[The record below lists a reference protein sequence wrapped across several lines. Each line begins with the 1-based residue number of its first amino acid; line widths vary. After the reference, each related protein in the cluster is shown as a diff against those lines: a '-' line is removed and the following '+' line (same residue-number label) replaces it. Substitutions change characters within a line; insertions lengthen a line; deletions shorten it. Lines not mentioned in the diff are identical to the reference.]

1 LGENRTHGWYRRYNI
16 DKYSAV
22 QSESLMGFGG
32 ASCEDEPISTSKH
45 QGHDQEI
52 SLLFGGHL
60 VAVIG

>member
-1 LGENRTHGWYRRYNI
+1 
-16 DKYSAV
+16 
-22 QSESLMGFGG
+22 MGFGG